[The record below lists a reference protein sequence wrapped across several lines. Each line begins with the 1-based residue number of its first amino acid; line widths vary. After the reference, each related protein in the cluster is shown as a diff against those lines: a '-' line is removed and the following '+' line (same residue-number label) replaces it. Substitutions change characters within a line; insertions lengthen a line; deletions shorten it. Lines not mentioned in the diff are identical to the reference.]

1 MSELPSDFVKEWRLK
16 AVGLTFFG
24 VPVETM
30 GHFELVATVG
40 FFADRYKRDPYP
52 VAVVAN
58 PSPPEGFTYTVIG
71 GNL

>member
-1 MSELPSDFVKEWRLK
+1 MSGLPRDFVKEWHHK
-16 AVGLTFFG
+16 AAGLTFFG

-30 GHFELVATVG
+30 GHTELVATVA

-58 PSPPEGFTYTVIG
+58 PAPPEGFTYTVIG

>member
-1 MSELPSDFVKEWRLK
+1 MSGLPRGFVNEWLRK
-16 AVGLTFFG
+16 AAGLTFFG
-24 VPVETM
+24 VSVETM
-30 GHFELVATVG
+30 ESAELVATVA
-40 FFADRYKRDPYP
+40 FFADRNKRDPYP